1 MQTKLTLADYA
12 FEAWKHEL
20 DNRVFDSHGD
30 SIVDYGIT
38 ETEMRELFDEDL
50 PPWRA
55 AIELVGERAPQTA
68 YEALVTAEAFP
79 CRDA

>member
-1 MQTKLTLADYA
+1 MTTKLTLADYA
-12 FEAWKHEL
+12 FAAWKHEL

-55 AIELVGERAPQTA
+55 AIELVGETTAPRSEEPVLTA
-68 YEALVTAEAFP
+68 DALP
-79 CRDA
+79 CVDA

>member
-1 MQTKLTLADYA
+1 MQSKLTLADYA

-38 ETEMRELFDEDL
+38 ETEMRELFDAEL

-55 AIELVGERAPQTA
+55 AIELVGEMPSQRVHEPVLTA
-68 YEALVTAEAFP
+68 DAFP
-79 CRDA
+79 CVVE